1 MFREKIPLDT
11 SLGYVDRLTIAFDN
25 KAKTILIF
33 EDEEEKTF
41 QFILDVAK
49 KMGYKKGVIN
59 IIAEQPLKGF
69 VYRYGN
75 EAGANDYIRLIGTT
89 CGYA

>member
-1 MFREKIPLDT
+1 MIKTLISLDT
-11 SLGYVDRLTIAFDN
+11 PLGYVDILTIAFDD
-25 KAKTILIF
+25 KAKMICIF

-41 QFILDVAK
+41 QFVLDMAK
-49 KMGYKKGVIN
+49 EMGYKKGVIN
-59 IIAEQPLKGF
+59 IIAEQPLKGY

-75 EAGANDYIRLIGTT
+75 TVAKDDYVELVGTT

>member
-1 MFREKIPLDT
+1 MFRKKISLDT
-11 SLGYVDRLTIAFDN
+11 SLGYVELLTIAFDD
-25 KAKTILIF
+25 KAKTICIF

-49 KMGYKKGVIN
+49 EMGYKKGVIN
-59 IIAEQPLKGF
+59 IIAEQPLKGY

-75 EAGANDYIRLIGTT
+75 TVAKDDYVEIVGTT
-89 CGYA
+89 GGYA